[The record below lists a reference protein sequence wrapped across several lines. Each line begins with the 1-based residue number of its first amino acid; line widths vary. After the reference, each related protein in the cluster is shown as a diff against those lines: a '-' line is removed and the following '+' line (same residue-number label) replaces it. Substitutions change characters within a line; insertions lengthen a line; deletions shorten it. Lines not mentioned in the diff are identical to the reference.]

1 MDLSEERIRF
11 RQDGERHFWELARA
25 DFLVRLLGRRLPP
38 GPGTILDIG
47 CGDGYLLRRLGA
59 AFPERRFAAVDP
71 AAGPERTAELEAL
84 LPGRVSVSTGVNP
97 QSAAAADT
105 VTLFDVLEHIEDDAA
120 FLRSVRD
127 MVPAGTLFFLT
138 VPAGARLFGE
148 HDRKLRHFRRYDH
161 GALRLL
167 LERSGLRI
175 LETGSFFQTLY
186 WFRCLELLFG
196 RRSPGV
202 GGGAISPRWLNVC
215 LRNFLR
221 LEAGFETRQAWS
233 RLRLPGLPLEAICR
247 K

>member
-71 AAGPERTAELEAL
+71 GGRSGTDRRTRSAAAGPRLRFDRSEPAKRRRRGHRNAVRRARTHRRRCRLPAL
-84 LPGRVSVSTGVNP
+84 RPRHGSGRN
-97 QSAAAADT
+97 A
-105 VTLFDVLEHIEDDAA
+105 L
-120 FLRSVRD
+120 
-127 MVPAGTLFFLT
+127 FLT

-233 RLRLPGLPLEAICR
+233 RLRLPGLSLEAICR

>member
-1 MDLSEERIRF
+1 M
-11 RQDGERHFWELARA
+11 
-25 DFLVRLLGRRLPP
+25 
-38 GPGTILDIG
+38 
-47 CGDGYLLRRLGA
+47 
-59 AFPERRFAAVDP
+59 
-71 AAGPERTAELEAL
+71 
-84 LPGRVSVSTGVNP
+84 NP

-233 RLRLPGLPLEAICR
+233 RLRLPGLSLEAICR

>member
-120 FLRSVRD
+120 FL
-127 MVPAGTLFFLT
+127 
-138 VPAGARLFGE
+138 
-148 HDRKLRHFRRYDH
+148 
-161 GALRLL
+161 
-167 LERSGLRI
+167 
-175 LETGSFFQTLY
+175 
-186 WFRCLELLFG
+186 
-196 RRSPGV
+196 
-202 GGGAISPRWLNVC
+202 
-215 LRNFLR
+215 
-221 LEAGFETRQAWS
+221 
-233 RLRLPGLPLEAICR
+233 
-247 K
+247 

>member
-71 AAGPERTAELEAL
+71 AAGPERTEAL

-233 RLRLPGLPLEAICR
+233 RLRLPGLSLEAICR